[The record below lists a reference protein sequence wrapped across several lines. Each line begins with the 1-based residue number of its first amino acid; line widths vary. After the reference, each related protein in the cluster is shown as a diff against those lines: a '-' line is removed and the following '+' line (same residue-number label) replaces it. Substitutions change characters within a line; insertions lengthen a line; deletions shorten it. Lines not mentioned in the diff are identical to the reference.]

1 MTTTMTISPTTA
13 PNLCDALG
21 LETDSFNR
29 FLTRKD
35 EALAQKDAEAE
46 QRARQA
52 LLAELVWAE

>member
-1 MTTTMTISPTTA
+1 MNDIMNISPTTA
-13 PNLCDALG
+13 PSLCDALG
-21 LETDSFNR
+21 LEADSFNR

-52 LLAELVWAE
+52 LMAELVWAE